1 MNKIGSITLSILHV
15 LLLAFVTTNISA
27 QTTSTSQ
34 PVKQIVNG
42 YFFNGSFRNSITKV
56 LLHLEDDFVIGYDNE
71 EGYESF
77 ERKRKIHQN
86 SISNPSKVASD
97 PQMKIGGDYTHH
109 YLDYY
114 IKWGARTVY
123 FNLNK
128 SVTISSEKRYDIV
141 SSHKPMIKTD
151 AYYLDPTWNDV
162 SYRTMVIN
170 LCGDRIRIYNRL
182 LLNIL

>member
-86 SISNPSKVASD
+86 SNLVF
-97 PQMKIGGDYTHH
+97 TT
-109 YLDYY
+109 DYY
-114 IKWGARTVY
+114 SI
-123 FNLNK
+123 F
-128 SVTISSEKRYDIV
+128 
-141 SSHKPMIKTD
+141 
-151 AYYLDPTWNDV
+151 
-162 SYRTMVIN
+162 YR
-170 LCGDRIRIYNRL
+170 
-182 LLNIL
+182 